1 MSYLTFVLK
10 ERRRLSFGLS
20 FTFFSSFGQTFLIS
34 LFVPYFLKEFQ
45 LSNAGFGSLYS
56 MATLASATALPWL
69 GKWIDHIPLRL
80 YSTFVAAGLLVA
92 SFTVAVSWHIAPL
105 FVGLLLLRLSGQ
117 GLSGH
122 TAQTAMAKFYDR
134 ERGKALSISS
144 LGFPLGEAVL
154 PLLITALLSVLDWR
168 MTWGAILLIIGL
180 VLIPF
185 IQVILRKK
193 DDGPADGSDA
203 NRMDSSKEYSYTD
216 ILSDYR
222 FYLLFPAVL
231 LPPFWVTGLFLY
243 QVAVAESLGWTA
255 TLIASAFVLFAA
267 TRIASSL
274 ATGPG
279 IDRFDARTLFPW
291 YLFPMAGGLA
301 IAFYHPGGWSAF
313 LYMAL
318 LGVTMGMG
326 GTIKSALWAELYGT
340 RTVGTVRSL
349 FSSLMVFST
358 ALSPFLMG
366 WLIDRHV
373 SMPTILFWAIFSVMV
388 ASLLSFGAFSP
399 RVRLWVRRIKSV
411 LNGDEN

>member
-56 MATLASATALPWL
+56 TATLVSAAALPWL

-80 YSTFVAAGLLVA
+80 YSTFVATGLLIA
-92 SFTVAVSWHIAPL
+92 SFTVAVSWHIIPL
-105 FVGLLLLRLSGQ
+105 FVGLLLLRVSGQ
-117 GLSGH
+117 GLSSH
-122 TAQTAMAKFYDR
+122 TAQTAMAKFYDG

-144 LGFPLGEAVL
+144 LGFPIGEAIL
-154 PLLITALLSVLDWR
+154 PLFITALLSVLDWR
-168 MTWGAILLIIGL
+168 MTWGTILLIIGF
-180 VLIPF
+180 VMIPF
-185 IQVILRKK
+185 IQIILREK
-193 DDGPADGSDA
+193 DDHPAESS
-203 NRMDSSKEYSYTD
+203 DSSNGNSAMEYSYGD
-216 ILSDYR
+216 ILRDYR

-231 LPPFWVTGLFLY
+231 LPAFWVTGLFLY

-255 TLIASAFVLFAA
+255 TLIASAFVLFAI
-267 TRIASSL
+267 TRIVSSL

-291 YLFPMAGGLA
+291 YLLPMAGGLM
-301 IAFYHPGGWSAF
+301 IAFHHPGTWSAF
-313 LYMAL
+313 GYMAL

-366 WLIDRHV
+366 WLIDHNI
-373 SMPTILFWAIFSVMV
+373 SMPTILFWAIVSVIA
-388 ASLLSFGAFSP
+388 ASVLSFGAFSP
-399 RVRLWVRRIKSV
+399 RIRLMVRKAKNL
-411 LNGDEN
+411 LQ